1 MVDLKISLPLYEGPL
16 DLLLDLIRRQKLNI
30 YDIPIATVTQQYLDY
45 LHMME
50 EMNIDLASEFLLM
63 AAQLIYIKSRM
74 LLPPDPDAT
83 PEEEDDPRA
92 ELVRRLLEYEKF
104 KNAAQML
111 YQREMVEN
119 AAWSNPGSL
128 GIDDSELE
136 PEVAVTLYDLLSVFR
151 DVIKRSEQR
160 PLMELH
166 RDEFSVEQMM
176 AFLFENIVSKSGP
189 VSLSDIL
196 PNIGSRRG
204 LITAF
209 LALLELTRLHAI
221 FLKQEKTFGEIT
233 AQANPNY
240 ELSKSFSPA

>member
-1 MVDLKISLPLYEGPL
+1 MVDLKILLPLYEGPL

-30 YDIPIATVTQQYLDY
+30 YDIPIAKVTEQYLDY

-50 EMNIDLASEFLLM
+50 EMNVDLASEFILI

-74 LLPPDPDAT
+74 LLPPDPDAN
-83 PEEEDDPRA
+83 PEEEEDPRA
-92 ELVRRLLEYEKF
+92 ELVRRLIEYEKF

-111 YQREMVEN
+111 YQRELVEN
-119 AAWSNPGSL
+119 AAWSNPGSIVVED
-128 GIDDSELE
+128 GELE
-136 PEVAVTLYDLLSVFR
+136 SEVAVTLYDLLTVFR
-151 DVIKRSEQR
+151 DVLKRSEQR
-160 PLMELH
+160 PMLEVQ

-176 AFLFENIVSKSGP
+176 AFLFEKI
-189 VSLSDIL
+189 LSTNGSVALSEVLPDIT
-196 PNIGSRRG
+196 SRRG

-221 FLKQEKTFGEIT
+221 FLKQDKAFGEISVR
-233 AQANPNY
+233 ANPNY